1 MAPKAP
7 LDPLSALQIKKI
19 IGILDFFMLVFKYIG
34 EYVAG
39 YRKEWV
45 AGYREL
51 ELGFV
56 CFFNP
61 FPEQ

>member
-1 MAPKAP
+1 MVPKAP
-7 LDPLSALQIKKI
+7 FVRTPSNKI
-19 IGILDFFMLVFKYIG
+19 IGILDFFMLGFKYIG

-39 YRKEWV
+39 YRKEWA

-61 FPEQ
+61 FPKQ